1 LLLYCGCILS
11 FHLQV
16 WRVRKELIPRLNE
29 AFYSGVKVLLL
40 FSLSD
45 SDQVQGCV
53 TMLSPIPEE
62 PALPSSS
69 SSSSALVSTRAP
81 DEALKEGEGGGNR
94 SNDAGHR
101 LGKGEQE
108 EEKAEK
114 EEEKKEDDEA
124 KEKTAEE
131 ENHENDEDDDE
142 EDDDEEE
149 DSEALF
155 SAHFGVS
162 WDRGEG
168 CMRECDLSSLD
179 DLPNKLQVFYYFCWL
194 VNVWLN
200 ERFVVVQV

>member
-1 LLLYCGCILS
+1 M
-11 FHLQV
+11 
-16 WRVRKELIPRLNE
+16 RKELIPRLNE